1 MARTLWCFNAYT
13 NDCLPSGSPGD
24 ANRRPGLLASG
35 MAEADRIAEYND
47 VALFLRRLEKAV
59 E

>member
-1 MARTLWCFNAYT
+1 MT
-13 NDCLPSGSPGD
+13 S
-24 ANRRPGLLASG
+24 ASSTVPR
-35 MAEADRIAEYND
+35 MPEAERIAEYND

>member
-1 MARTLWCFNAYT
+1 
-13 NDCLPSGSPGD
+13 
-24 ANRRPGLLASG
+24 